1 MRVLLV
7 EDDAL
12 LGDALQVGLR
22 QRGFAVEWT
31 HDGLAAEAAL
41 ATDEFAAVVL
51 DLGLPRLGG
60 SDLLRRLRA
69 RGDRTPVLI
78 LTARDA
84 LEDRIGGLDSG
95 ADDYVVKPVAIAEL
109 AARLRALARRAA
121 GSADSRLVAGEVEL
135 DTSSRE
141 VRCRGELVEVPPRE
155 FAVLAELMQHAGRVL
170 TREQLESRL
179 YEWDRSLE
187 SNAIEVHV
195 HHLRRR
201 LGAEVIRT
209 VRGVGYV
216 VPATPEAPAR
226 GAQ

>member
-12 LGDALQVGLR
+12 LGDALQAGLR

-31 HDGLAAEAAL
+31 RDGLAAEAAL
-41 ATDEFAAVVL
+41 STDEFSAVVL

-60 SDLLRRLRA
+60 SALLRRLRA

-84 LEDRIGGLDSG
+84 LEDRISGLDGG

-141 VRCRGELVEVPPRE
+141 VRYRGEPVELPPRE

-201 LGAEVIRT
+201 LGSEVIRT

-216 VPATPEAPAR
+216 VPATPEAPR
-226 GAQ
+226 GNAT